1 MFQLVTLVV
10 ALGAPSPSGP
20 SDSPEGERVST
31 VAAIERLPLAV
42 PVNRVILSVDSL
54 AMRIDLT
61 TTADTRA
68 IQQRFL
74 ASDPQLCPYIHREQN
89 AVVLQCRT
97 PRIEAR
103 LDQTGG
109 KPVLEIHEVRGLP
122 LHEDGD
128 QIWFFY
134 HPIAL
139 HFGSGCPGDTAPARG
154 ECHFKAGRFTEAA
167 LEFRKALTG
176 EYRRLAS
183 LRLGDISLRT
193 GDTTTAAGWY
203 RMAGRFGSYGRL
215 ATARLCEMGGGCLG
229 EMRKHVFDATMLPEP
244 LHSEML
250 LRGARA
256 HAYIGAVK
264 DSMAALVEAM
274 RANPRVCDDETRVLC
289 RRLVLFALKFPDLDG
304 AVETVE
310 AYMALPGRTEGFL
323 SIEMVRAA
331 AEKCLGHRR
340 AAFRGQ
346 PARRQRAVGRGRG
359 CRCHRR
365 PPPTFGGDV
374 SCRPGFSPRPHAL
387 RIRRWPHRAQASD
400 GSALGRRGR
409 RHRRR
414 RRARQLPSRRCRR
427 HRGCSRPGR
436 GLHRRVAI
444 AACAPVPEQR
454 SGVAMNNAVSFPI
467 PRRPDLAPPIG
478 ETQVMQD
485 VLAAAEDVSPAN
497 TTVLLLGESGTGKEV
512 FARYIHGL
520 SPRGAGPWIAVNCAA
535 LPGELLE
542 SELFGHEKG
551 SFTGASDRRLGR
563 IEQADHGTLL
573 LDEISEMP
581 LPLQAKLLRVL
592 QERELDRVGGA
603 RPIPVDVR
611 IIATSNRDLAT
622 MVARGEFRADLYYRL
637 SVFPILPAA
646 LARAS

>member
-1 MFQLVTLVV
+1 MFQLVTLLV
-10 ALGAPSPSGP
+10 ALGGFPSGDSP
-20 SDSPEGERVST
+20 DSPESERVST

-42 PVNRVILSVDSL
+42 PISRVVLSVDSL

-61 TTADTRA
+61 TTSDTRA

-74 ASDPQLCPYIHREQN
+74 ASDPQLCPYIHREPN
-89 AVVLQCRT
+89 TVVLQCRT

-139 HFGSGCPGDTAPARG
+139 HFGSACPGDTTPARG

-193 GDTTTAAGWY
+193 GDATTAAGWY

-229 EMRKHVFDATMLPEP
+229 EMRKRVFDATLLPEP

-264 DSMAALVEAM
+264 DSMSALIEAM
-274 RANPRVCDDETRVLC
+274 RANPRVCDDDTRVLC

-323 SIEMVRAA
+323 AIEMVRAA
-331 AEKCLGHRR
+331 AEKCLAIGAPLFAGNLLAASVPWVEGTDVDAIGDHLLRSAEMYLVAQDSARARTLYEYADGRIGRKRLTGPRWAAVAAATLGVDGH
-340 AAFRGQ
+340 
-346 PARRQRAVGRGRG
+346 
-359 CRCHRR
+359 
-365 PPPTFGGDV
+365 GGIQADE
-374 SCRPGFSPRPHAL
+374 AEA
-387 RIRRWPHRAQASD
+387 AQAARDLAAAYTAMSR
-400 GSALGRRGR
+400 SL
-409 RHRRR
+409 
-414 RRARQLPSRRCRR
+414 RARQS
-427 HRGCSRPGR
+427 
-436 GLHRRVAI
+436 
-444 AACAPVPEQR
+444 Q
-454 SGVAMNNAVSFPI
+454 NNAS
-467 PRRPDLAPPIG
+467 
-478 ETQVMQD
+478 E
-485 VLAAAEDVSPAN
+485 SP
-497 TTVLLLGESGTGKEV
+497 
-512 FARYIHGL
+512 
-520 SPRGAGPWIAVNCAA
+520 
-535 LPGELLE
+535 
-542 SELFGHEKG
+542 
-551 SFTGASDRRLGR
+551 
-563 IEQADHGTLL
+563 
-573 LDEISEMP
+573 
-581 LPLQAKLLRVL
+581 
-592 QERELDRVGGA
+592 
-603 RPIPVDVR
+603 
-611 IIATSNRDLAT
+611 
-622 MVARGEFRADLYYRL
+622 
-637 SVFPILPAA
+637 
-646 LARAS
+646 

>member
-1 MFQLVTLVV
+1 MFQLIALLV
-10 ALGAPSPSGP
+10 ALGGLPPGDQP
-20 SDSPEGERVST
+20 DNPESERVST

-42 PVNRVILSVDSL
+42 PINRVVLSVDSL

-61 TTADTRA
+61 TTSDTRA

-74 ASDPQLCPYIHREQN
+74 ASDPQLCPFIHREPN
-89 AVVLQCRT
+89 TVVLQCRT
-97 PRIEAR
+97 PRIEAK

-139 HFGSGCPGDTAPARG
+139 HFGSACPGDTTPARG

-229 EMRKHVFDATMLPEP
+229 EMRKRVFDATLLPEP

-264 DSMAALVEAM
+264 DSMTALLEAM
-274 RANPRVCDDETRVLC
+274 RANPRVCDEDTRVLC

-331 AEKCLGHRR
+331 AEKCVAIGAPLFAGNLL
-340 AAFRGQ
+340 AASVPWVEGTDVDAIGDHLLRSAEMYLVAQ
-346 PARRQRAVGRGRG
+346 DPARARTLYEYADGRIGRKRLTGPRWAAVAAATEGIDGHGSILADDAAAAEAARDLAAAY
-359 CRCHRR
+359 
-365 PPPTFGGDV
+365 TAV
-374 SCRPGFSPRPHAL
+374 SRSL
-387 RIRRWPHRAQASD
+387 
-400 GSALGRRGR
+400 
-409 RHRRR
+409 
-414 RRARQLPSRRCRR
+414 RARQS
-427 HRGCSRPGR
+427 
-436 GLHRRVAI
+436 
-444 AACAPVPEQR
+444 Q
-454 SGVAMNNAVSFPI
+454 NNAS
-467 PRRPDLAPPIG
+467 
-478 ETQVMQD
+478 E
-485 VLAAAEDVSPAN
+485 SP
-497 TTVLLLGESGTGKEV
+497 
-512 FARYIHGL
+512 
-520 SPRGAGPWIAVNCAA
+520 
-535 LPGELLE
+535 
-542 SELFGHEKG
+542 
-551 SFTGASDRRLGR
+551 
-563 IEQADHGTLL
+563 
-573 LDEISEMP
+573 
-581 LPLQAKLLRVL
+581 
-592 QERELDRVGGA
+592 
-603 RPIPVDVR
+603 
-611 IIATSNRDLAT
+611 
-622 MVARGEFRADLYYRL
+622 
-637 SVFPILPAA
+637 
-646 LARAS
+646 